1 MKHALMVSLNIRRE
15 ATQIFNKSDREVCMN
30 NGTIIKL
37 RWLGGVLFTL
47 FLISACVTNPT
58 QRHALTLNDLE
69 YFERT
74 GVNVLAFSSPPGGM
88 FFDAKTSGIE
98 VIHHGERTATNGDV
112 RLQIGRASCR
122 GRVYW

>member
-1 MKHALMVSLNIRRE
+1 MSTSVNTPAATSGALLLARGTSTPKLCQSLQFLRNHTRAFPMKHALMVSLNIRRE

-58 QRHALTLNDLE
+58 QRHALTVNDLE
-69 YFERT
+69 YF
-74 GVNVLAFSSPPGGM
+74 
-88 FFDAKTSGIE
+88 
-98 VIHHGERTATNGDV
+98 
-112 RLQIGRASCR
+112 
-122 GRVYW
+122 